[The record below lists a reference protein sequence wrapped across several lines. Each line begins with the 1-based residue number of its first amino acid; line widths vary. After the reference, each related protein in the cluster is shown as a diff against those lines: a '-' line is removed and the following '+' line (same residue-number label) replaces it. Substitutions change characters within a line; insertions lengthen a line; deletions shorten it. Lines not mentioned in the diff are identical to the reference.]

1 MYQFT
6 ENSDKFI
13 SLRDCKATGMT
24 IGERV
29 ISFTFAD
36 GIFIGKKHP
45 RNTYGKTLRT
55 DAAQV
60 DFNLPVGAPDENVT
74 CYVFYEKKN
83 GRAIRRQFPLEKL
96 MARIND
102 CGCPLE
108 ILYACKGGDRV
119 IYQCRLARKKKSGSR
134 ECLLEIR
141 TDGASFRWNELRPG
155 K

>member
-24 IGERV
+24 IGDRV
-29 ISFTFAD
+29 ISFMFAD
-36 GIFIGKKHP
+36 GFTIGKKHP

-55 DAAQV
+55 GAAQA
-60 DFNLPVGAPDENVT
+60 DFNLPIGTPDENAV

-83 GRAIRRQFPLEKL
+83 GKALRKQFSLEKL
-96 MARIND
+96 MRRVND
-102 CGCPLE
+102 CGCPLKF
-108 ILYACKGGDRV
+108 LSLCKGGDTL
-119 IYQCRLARKKKSGSR
+119 IYKCELARKKKSGVR
-134 ECLLEIR
+134 ECVLVIR
-141 TDGASFRWNELRPG
+141 TDGVSFRWNELCPG